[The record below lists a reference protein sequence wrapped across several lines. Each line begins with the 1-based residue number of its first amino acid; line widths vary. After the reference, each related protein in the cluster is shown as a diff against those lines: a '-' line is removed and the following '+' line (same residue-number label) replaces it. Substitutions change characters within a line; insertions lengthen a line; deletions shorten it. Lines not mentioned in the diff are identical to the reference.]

1 MDPPEKVPPG
11 VVFGIK
17 HFLTVPNSLEIQETV
32 GKSGGISHRHYVIR
46 LIKANGKHELEEID
60 YMTNISSP
68 YFTTAHFAGRSL
80 CKVTSAWL
88 PWGPYECYH
97 SSLKKL
103 IITKRKSKCPH
114 EKHSLYLW
122 CVCTASEREFEKAI
136 EERGEEKTTAIT
148 TLNLK
153 QSADCTYNVSVRLS
167 GNSEAGWDTR
177 WTSHLKMCE
186 RNGFMDLATLD
197 QNSGYIEGEFGCGC
211 HSDDLQHCR
220 RAADLAVKIEEKR
233 GDQPLV
239 KSLLNKTDLDCQE
252 QQLSRPVL
260 PGSMPDEQDTVCVV
274 DADREALRRVLKKQI
289 PKTHRPGDVIGVKKN

>member
-1 MDPPEKVPPG
+1 MIEIELVDPPEKVPPG

-32 GKSGGISHRHYVIR
+32 EKPGGIGHRHYVIR
-46 LIKANGKHELEEID
+46 LVKANGKHELEEID
-60 YMTNISSP
+60 YTTNISSP
-68 YFTTAHFAGRSL
+68 YFTTSKFAGRSL

-88 PWGPYECYH
+88 PWRPYECSH

-103 IITKRKSKCPH
+103 IITKKKSKCPH

-122 CVCTASEREFEKAI
+122 CVCPASEKEFEEAI

-148 TLNLK
+148 TFNLEK
-153 QSADCTYNVSVRLS
+153 SADCTYNVSVRLS
-167 GNSEAGWDTR
+167 GNREAGWDTR

-197 QNSGYIEGEFGCGC
+197 QDSGYIEGEFGCGC
-211 HSDDLQHCR
+211 HSAEHCR

-233 GDQPLV
+233 GERPLV

-252 QQLSRPVL
+252 QLVL
-260 PGSMPDEQDTVCVV
+260 PRSMPDEQDTVCVV
-274 DADREALRRVLKKQI
+274 DADREALRRVLKK
-289 PKTHRPGDVIGVKKN
+289 TNS